1 MEKLRNIPLE
11 RLTGRQQD
19 ELHQIFYKKHAERDI
34 RYMNT
39 RWERPIH
46 MFFESLTNVEEA
58 TQSSLDVPARTTIPK
73 LRSGEFFRRRFKTDP
88 TIPAADSGDATDSR
102 HQTTRLGGFRRAD

>member
-1 MEKLRNIPLE
+1 
-11 RLTGRQQD
+11 
-19 ELHQIFYKKHAERDI
+19 
-34 RYMNT
+34 
-39 RWERPIH
+39 